1 MNQLKVSPQTW
12 QKLKSFANHLNLS
25 VTQLPEKII
34 QGELAIIDA
43 EELGDLI
50 DVQDT
55 INAENDPEN
64 QQPIEWEV
72 IKQGLNL

>member
-12 QKLKSFANHLNLS
+12 QKLKSFANYLNLS

-43 EELGDLI
+43 EELEDLI

-72 IKQGLNL
+72 IKQVLNL

>member
-72 IKQGLNL
+72 IKQVLNL